1 MKLKTSSTTHA
12 DQSPSVAVVIL
23 NWNGLKFLQRFLPSV
38 VQHSL
43 ERAEIWIVDNGS
55 TDESLQWVREK
66 HPEVSVL
73 ENGKNYGFA
82 KGYNIGLRQIS
93 AAYYVLLNSDVEVT
107 SDWIDPVIDFMRKAE
122 LVACQPKILDFNRR
136 QWFEHAGATGGFID
150 RNGFVFCAGR
160 IFNTFEEDK
169 GQYDANKEVFW
180 ASGASLFIRS
190 DAYHSVDGL
199 DEDFF
204 AHMEEIDLCWRLKNQ
219 GLAVGACG
227 ESQVYHV
234 GGGTLDK
241 LNPFKTYLNFR
252 NNLFILVKNYHYG
265 SLLRLLIKRMLLDG
279 VAAFRFLTEGKW
291 SYFTAVFKAHVSFY
305 TKLPLMLSKR
315 KTLRSGLNAT
325 ASGRQAAQPNR
336 KGWYTGS
343 VLRDYFLRKKQTFDQ
358 LDPRKFL

>member
-1 MKLKTSSTTHA
+1 MKLKTSSTTPANHV
-12 DQSPSVAVVIL
+12 SSVAVVIL
-23 NWNGLKFLQRFLPSV
+23 NWNGLNFLRRYLPSV
-38 VQHSL
+38 VQHSID
-43 ERAEIWIVDNGS
+43 RAKVYIVDNGS
-55 TDESLQWVREK
+55 TDPSLTWVREN
-66 HPEVSVL
+66 HPEVQVI
-73 ENGKNYGFA
+73 ENKENYGFA
-82 KGYNIGLRQIS
+82 KGYNVGLKQIE
-93 AAYYVLLNSDVEVT
+93 ADFYVLLNSDVEVS
-107 SDWIDPVIDFMRKAE
+107 SDWIDPVISFMTEAD
-122 LVACQPKILDFNRR
+122 LVACQPKILDFHRK

-160 IFNTFEEDK
+160 IFNTFEADT
-169 GQYDANKEVFW
+169 GQYDKNKEVFW

-190 DAYHSVDGL
+190 EAYHRVGGL

-227 ESQVYHV
+227 ESKVYHV

-265 SLLRLLIKRMLLDG
+265 SLLKLLLKRMLLDG

-291 SYFTAVFKAHVSFY
+291 SYFTAVFKAHISFY
-305 TKLPLMLSKR
+305 AKLPLMLRKR
-315 KTLRSGLNAT
+315 KAILKDLKTPP
-325 ASGRQAAQPNR
+325 SGREAVKPNR

-343 VLRDYFLRKKQTFDQ
+343 ILRDYFLSKKQTFDQ
-358 LDPRKFL
+358 LDAKKFM

>member
-1 MKLKTSSTTHA
+1 MKLKTSSTTPA
-12 DQSPSVAVVIL
+12 NTRPSVAVAIL
-23 NWNGLKFLQRFLPSV
+23 NWNGLNFLQRFLPSV
-38 VQHSL
+38 VEHST
-43 ERAEIWIVDNGS
+43 ERGEVWIIDNGS
-55 TDESLQWVREK
+55 SDQSLDWVRSN
-66 HPEVSVL
+66 HPEVAIH

-82 KGYNIGLRQIS
+82 KGYNIGLQEIE
-93 AAYYVLLNSDVEVT
+93 AEFYVLLNSDVEVT
-107 SDWIDPVIDFMRKAE
+107 ADWIDPVIDYMQEAN
-122 LVACQPKILDFNRR
+122 LVACQPKILDHHRR

-160 IFNTFEEDK
+160 IFNAFEEDK
-169 GQYDANKEVFW
+169 GQYDTNKEVFW

-190 DAYHSVDGL
+190 EAYHSVNGL

-227 ESQVYHV
+227 ESKVYHV

-241 LNPFKTYLNFR
+241 LNPFKTFLNFR

-265 SLLRLLIKRMLLDG
+265 SLTRLIIKRMLLDG

-305 TKLPLMLSKR
+305 SKLPLMLRKR
-315 KTLRSGLNAT
+315 KAIRAGLVNPP
-325 ASGRQAAQPNR
+325 SGRQAAAPNR

-343 VLRDYFLRKKQTFDQ
+343 IIREYFLQKKQRFDQ
-358 LDPRKFL
+358 LDQGKFL

>member
-1 MKLKTSSTTHA
+1 M
-12 DQSPSVAVVIL
+12 
-23 NWNGLKFLQRFLPSV
+23 
-38 VQHSL
+38 
-43 ERAEIWIVDNGS
+43 VDNGS
-55 TDESLQWVREK
+55 TDDSLQWLRANL
-66 HPEVSVL
+66 PEVAII

-82 KGYNIGLRQIS
+82 KGYNVGLQHITS
-93 AAYYVLLNSDVEVT
+93 DFYVLLNSDVEVT
-107 SDWIDPVIDFMRKAE
+107 PDWIDPVIDFMNEAN
-122 LVACQPKILDFNRR
+122 LVACQPKILDYHRK

-160 IFNTFEEDK
+160 IFNTFEEDQ

-190 DAYHSVDGL
+190 EAYHSVHGL

-227 ESQVYHV
+227 KSKVYHV

-265 SLLRLLIKRMLLDG
+265 SLPRLLFKRMVLDG
-279 VAAFRFLTEGKW
+279 IAAIRFLTEGKW
-291 SYFTAVFKAHVSFY
+291 SYFTAVFKAHLSFY
-305 TKLPLMLSKR
+305 AKLPLMLRKR
-315 KTLRSGLNAT
+315 KKLRAELNT
-325 ASGRQAAQPNR
+325 PTSGRQAAQPNR

-343 VLRDYFLRKKQTFDQ
+343 IIREYFLQKKHTFDQ
-358 LDPRKFL
+358 LHPRRFL